1 MLEYLI
7 QNHKIQEILD
17 VVLKLISD
25 TCKDL

>member
-7 QNHKIQEILD
+7 QNHKIQKILD